1 MHLIVGL
8 GNHGKGYAGNRHNIG
23 FMAIESI
30 ARAHSFPGFRS
41 RFQALVSEGTLGGER
56 VMLMMPQTWMNESG
70 RAVGEALR
78 FYKLDEK
85 DVTVIH
91 DELDLPAARARLKT
105 GGGNAGHNG
114 LKSIAAHIGGDF
126 RRLRL
131 GIGHPGDKNRVHDYV
146 LSDFAKA
153 EESWVEALTDAIARN
168 AHLLTEGPEA
178 SFLNKVHLAMD
189 AAGFGEKKKEPKAR
203 EAGTKAQDSTQDST
217 QDSAQDSAQA
227 KKTSDAGK
235 PAAADKPAAS
245 KRSSGNGE
253 G

>member
-30 ARAHSFPGFRS
+30 ARAHSFPAFRA

-70 RAVGEALR
+70 RAVGEAAR
-78 FYKLDEK
+78 FYKLEEK

-91 DELDLPAARARLKT
+91 DELDLPPARVRIKT

-114 LKSIAAHIGGDF
+114 LKSIAAHLGSDF

-146 LSDFAKA
+146 LSDFAKS
-153 EESWVEALTDAIARN
+153 EEAWVETLIEAIARHAN
-168 AHLLTEGPEA
+168 LLADGPEA

-189 AAGFGEKKKEPKAR
+189 AAGFGEKKKEPKA
-203 EAGTKAQDSTQDST
+203 
-217 QDSAQDSAQA
+217 
-227 KKTSDAGK
+227 KTSQDKPQSQPGQAG
-235 PAAADKPAAS
+235 PAAEDRSRDGADD
-245 KRSSGNGE
+245 
-253 G
+253 

>member
-30 ARAHSFPGFRS
+30 ARAHSFPAFRA

-70 RAVGEALR
+70 RAVGEAIR
-78 FYKLDEK
+78 FYKLEEK

-91 DELDLPAARARLKT
+91 DELDLPPARVRIKT

-114 LKSIAAHIGGDF
+114 LKSIAAHAGSDF

-146 LSDFAKA
+146 LSDFAKS
-153 EESWVEALTDAIARN
+153 EEPWVEALTEAIAKH
-168 AHLLTEGPEA
+168 AHLLAEGPEA

-189 AAGFGEKKKEPKAR
+189 AAGFGEKKKEAKPKDLTPK
-203 EAGTKAQDSTQDST
+203 ESKSK
-217 QDSAQDSAQA
+217 A
-227 KKTSDAGK
+227 KKNESPESAK
-235 PAAADKPAAS
+235 PAAED
-245 KRSSGNGE
+245 RSPGSAE